1 MDVYLDQLLDNAR
14 YEKEAATSLVQ
25 DPESGVIR
33 KTAKS
38 SSVVGMISRI
48 FLQSFTLTFLAEWG
62 DRSQLAT
69 IILAAREDVV
79 GVAVGGVLGHS
90 LCTGLA
96 VLGGR
101 MIAQRISVR
110 TGEITYSD
118 WRSGVPVVRNHSV
131 IPRPKRRV
139 TRNSIRLQLYDRVPQ
154 IKKTVMKGIF
164 HQFLCINSLHHSEIF
179 WYTLD
184 SKLRTTQPSFN
195 HNKALNPVTKPATHN
210 PAATFSSNITDSIHT
225 IKGNH
230 IIQQPLFLATSPT
243 PSIPS
248 KAITSSSSHFF

>member
-1 MDVYLDQLLDNAR
+1 
-14 YEKEAATSLVQ
+14 
-25 DPESGVIR
+25 
-33 KTAKS
+33 
-38 SSVVGMISRI
+38 MIIGCGWCGRGRCAG
-48 FLQSFTLTFLAEWG
+48 SFTLHRPGRHGRKDDST
-62 DRSQLAT
+62 
-69 IILAAREDVV
+69 EDICEN
-79 GVAVGGVLGHS
+79 S
-90 LCTGLA
+90 
-96 VLGGR
+96 
-101 MIAQRISVR
+101 
-110 TGEITYSD
+110 YSD

-139 TRNSIRLQLYDRVPQ
+139 TRNSIS
-154 IKKTVMKGIF
+154 IF

-248 KAITSSSSHFF
+248 KAITSSSSHFL